1 MDMNQF
7 QIYGF
12 LVILLFYGSYFG
24 KMFLQRSQGIHTD
37 RMGKGKKSTQ
47 TRGIEIILKIATY
60 SMAVTQVASV
70 FLIDSRYYLIQLTK
84 VRFIGLLI
92 AFLGVL
98 TFIIAMAA
106 MKNNWRAGIDA
117 SQKTDLVQKG
127 IYRLSRNP
135 AFLGFDLFYIGFTLC
150 FGSILQIAVMC
161 FAVVMLH
168 LQILEEEKYL
178 PSVFGEAYLEYKKS
192 TGRYFWV
199 L

>member
-1 MDMNQF
+1 MKQF
-7 QIYGF
+7 QLYGF

-24 KMFLQRSQGIHTD
+24 KMFLLRFQGIHTD
-37 RMGKGKKSTQ
+37 RMGKGKKPNR

-60 SMAVTQVASV
+60 SMAAVQAASV
-70 FLIDSRYYLIQLTK
+70 FLIDSRYYLFQMTTIR
-84 VRFIGLLI
+84 VIGLLV
-92 AFLGVL
+92 AFLGVA
-98 TFIIAMAA
+98 TFIIAMVA

-117 SQKTDLVQKG
+117 SQKTVLVQKG
-127 IYRLSRNP
+127 IYKLSRNP
-135 AFLGFDLFYIGFTLC
+135 AFLGFDLFYIGFTIC

-161 FAVVMLH
+161 FAVIMLH

-178 PSVFGEAYLEYKKS
+178 PSVFGEAYLQYKKS